1 MPTSNAYVNSR
12 HRNQREI
19 SEDYV
24 ELIDDMIAEKG
35 EARVVDLAHALGV
48 SHVTVSKTIKR
59 LIDVGLVRSEPYR
72 AIFLTQE
79 GRNLARNS
87 RSRHTIVRDFL
98 VALGVPRDVADM
110 DAEGIEHHASHIT
123 LEAMSA
129 YIERQKRRRG

>member
-59 LIDVGLVRSEPYR
+59 LIDVGLILLQLR
-72 AIFLTQE
+72 
-79 GRNLARNS
+79 LARALTLRTAA
-87 RSRHTIVRDFL
+87 RSRKVTRGLCVTGCHRDPS
-98 VALGVPRDVADM
+98 GHND
-110 DAEGIEHHASHIT
+110 
-123 LEAMSA
+123 
-129 YIERQKRRRG
+129 RR